1 MVLSN
6 NDKIAQSVDFT
17 NAETWL
23 MHMWLTGTEDR
34 NHYQI
39 LQRALRTGRTVYE
52 QADRLA
58 EYMRVPHER
67 AIPNDDVMSS
77 ILKVAFSRVNWVE
90 VIVKGRQ

>member
-1 MVLSN
+1 MVSI
-6 NDKIAQSVDFT
+6 NDKIAQSVDFI

-34 NHYQI
+34 QHYQI
-39 LQRALRTGRTVYE
+39 LQRALHAGRTVHE

-58 EYMRVPHER
+58 EYMRVPHET

-90 VIVKGRQ
+90 VIVKSRQ